1 MTNCKVIVNAVRKG
15 LRPYPDRLY
24 AVDGTDCDQCIVRSR
39 QSDYPNAVIRLLQRF
54 LNSYGNRSGRMQ
66 NRILEDDLIVYADGL
81 SANRQL
87 LDKPHVNRSNRA
99 STWHRQ
105 SVWVHGFSIL
115 KL

>member
-1 MTNCKVIVNAVRKG
+1 
-15 LRPYPDRLY
+15 
-24 AVDGTDCDQCIVRSR
+24 
-39 QSDYPNAVIRLLQRF
+39 
-54 LNSYGNRSGRMQ
+54 MQ

-105 SVWVHGFSIL
+105 SVWGHGFSIL
-115 KL
+115 KNVMLMCRQGD

>member
-1 MTNCKVIVNAVRKG
+1 
-15 LRPYPDRLY
+15 
-24 AVDGTDCDQCIVRSR
+24 
-39 QSDYPNAVIRLLQRF
+39 
-54 LNSYGNRSGRMQ
+54 MQ

-99 STWHRQ
+99 STCHRQ